1 MSLPNI
7 FSIWWISIDESHDR
21 PKCLAGCDSTQTH
34 YADSA
39 RVIDAVIGNFIEGVI
54 PSHSVTKLDFITT
67 KYLTREKANEM
78 LQWLLQHFT
87 VEPATQLTFRNAL
100 DSDFVDYEDAVVHTL
115 ASGANCDAIV
125 TRNTKDFIHA
135 TIPVFTPTQ
144 FLEQFETLP

>member
-1 MSLPNI
+1 
-7 FSIWWISIDESHDR
+7 
-21 PKCLAGCDSTQTH
+21 
-34 YADSA
+34 
-39 RVIDAVIGNFIEGVI
+39 VIDAVIGNFIEGVI
-54 PSHSVTKLDFITT
+54 PSHSVTTLDFITT

-87 VEPATQLTFRNAL
+87 VEPATQLTFRDAL